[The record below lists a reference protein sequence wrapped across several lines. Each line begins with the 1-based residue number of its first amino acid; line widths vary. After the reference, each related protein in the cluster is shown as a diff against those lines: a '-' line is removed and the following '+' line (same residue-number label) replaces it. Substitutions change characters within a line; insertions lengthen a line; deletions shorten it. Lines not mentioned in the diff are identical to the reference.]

1 MQIEKHIS
9 AFAVY
14 CSSTS
19 GNCNVYMWVRTPS
32 LNWTPLKDYV
42 REKMDR
48 LRVEW
53 SGTLEAPIEG
63 FGTWFQSFL
72 NEGIRISFCEF

>member
-1 MQIEKHIS
+1 
-9 AFAVY
+9 
-14 CSSTS
+14 
-19 GNCNVYMWVRTPS
+19 
-32 LNWTPLKDYV
+32 
-42 REKMDR
+42 MDR

-72 NEGIRISFCEF
+72 NEGIRISFVNFDNMI